1 MYSASLPQKIHAQ
14 DLVNKEIPFYYNGSS
29 AFAKRYTKQTGR
41 AMLVPPN
48 PVEMCHWVR
57 DKPANSA
64 GFMMFVDTNICR
76 SGIHSHC
83 FTCRKPPKGYTGCR
97 MCKPS
102 GSTKS
107 TSPVQ
112 LIAAESVPESE
123 YKRKMDDENT
133 VHIFEDTFL
142 STKTID
148 SKPDKIERDKR
159 LIVWEIKR
167 PELDSFL

>member
-1 MYSASLPQKIHAQ
+1 MYSASLPQKVHVQ
-14 DLVNKEIPFYYNGSS
+14 DLVNKELPFYYNGSS
-29 AFAKRYTKQTGR
+29 AFAKRYTKRTGR

-48 PVEMCHWVR
+48 PVETCHRVG

-102 GSTKS
+102 GSTES

-123 YKRKMDDENT
+123 YKQKMDNENT
-133 VHIFEDTFL
+133 VHVHI
-142 STKTID
+142 
-148 SKPDKIERDKR
+148 
-159 LIVWEIKR
+159 
-167 PELDSFL
+167 